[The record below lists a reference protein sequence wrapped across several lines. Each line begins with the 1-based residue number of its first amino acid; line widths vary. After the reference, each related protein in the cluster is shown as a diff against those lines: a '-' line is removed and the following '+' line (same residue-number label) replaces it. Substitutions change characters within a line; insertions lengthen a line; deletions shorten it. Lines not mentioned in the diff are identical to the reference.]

1 MRAVSNKYLTMPFC
15 LAGLTAGLLAISLSG
30 CGKEG
35 QNTIESELPGPG
47 GAYRAVI
54 FHRKPDAFRTE
65 TENIS
70 IVRCGDVVLN
80 DIGNVYCASREATTA
95 PQKLW
100 LNWRTPSN
108 LQIFRDPK
116 TRSYKEEKHFECLT
130 GIFIQTTGFDIE
142 YGDYSNLRL
151 TSDPEPK
158 SVKSAVQKSS
168 PAKLPRKSGRK

>member
-1 MRAVSNKYLTMPFC
+1 MIFSGKYRTWPVFLT
-15 LAGLTAGLLAISLSG
+15 GLTAVFSVVSLAG

-35 QNTIESELPGPG
+35 QNTIESELPCPG

-54 FHRKPDAFRTE
+54 FHRKPDAFRSE

-80 DIGNVYCASREATTA
+80 DIGNVYCASRELTNA
-95 PQKLW
+95 PQKMW
-100 LNWRTPSN
+100 LNWRSASN

-116 TRSYKEEKHFECLT
+116 THSYKEEKHFECLT
-130 GIFIQTTGFDIE
+130 GVFIQTTGFDIE

-151 TSDPEPK
+151 SNTPETAPAQPK
-158 SVKSAVQKSS
+158 AAAAKSA
-168 PAKLPRKSGRK
+168 RKSGRK